1 MNEKQIQKLK
11 ELNREALETADE
23 VIKSFDELKRTAERL
38 EERHR
43 EELRQAESRRPG
55 IFRALFQ

>member
-11 ELNREALETADE
+11 ELNRKALKSADE
-23 VIKSFDELKRTAERL
+23 AIESLDEVRRTAQRL
-38 EERHR
+38 EELHK

>member
-1 MNEKQIQKLK
+1 MDEKQIQKAR
-11 ELNREALETADE
+11 ELNREALETVDE
-23 VIKSFDELKRTAERL
+23 AIKSLDALRRTAERL

-43 EELRQAESRRPG
+43 EELRRAESRRPG

>member
-1 MNEKQIQKLK
+1 MDEKQIQKAR
-11 ELNREALETADE
+11 ELNREALKTADE
-23 VIKSFDELKRTAERL
+23 AIKSLNELQRTAQRM
-38 EERHR
+38 EERHQ

>member
-11 ELNREALETADE
+11 ELNRKALKSADE
-23 VIKSFDELKRTAERL
+23 AIKSLDEVRRTAQRL
-38 EERHR
+38 EELHK
-43 EELRQAESRRPG
+43 EELRRAESRRPG